1 MVYEKILKSCRKNN
15 FCPFCHE
22 DKKFILAENKFAY
35 ITPARAPYV
44 KDHLLVIPKKHALN
58 LAKLKGK
65 EKKAIFDLIMKGIKI
80 LEKKYPAVEMGYKEG
95 DLLSARKT
103 IPHLHFHLVPKRKR
117 NKFSNVK
124 RNFLDEKQLIKE
136 VEKIKN
142 F

>member
-1 MVYEKILKSCRKNN
+1 ME
-15 FCPFCHE
+15 
-22 DKKFILAENKFAY
+22 
-35 ITPARAPYV
+35 
-44 KDHLLVIPKKHALN
+44 
-58 LAKLKGK
+58 KGK